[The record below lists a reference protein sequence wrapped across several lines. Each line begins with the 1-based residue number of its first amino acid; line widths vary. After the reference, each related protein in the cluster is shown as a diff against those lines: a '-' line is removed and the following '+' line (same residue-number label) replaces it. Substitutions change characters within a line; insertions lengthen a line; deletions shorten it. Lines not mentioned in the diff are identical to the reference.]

1 MKKIGII
8 IGVFVV
14 AVILAFGVDY
24 LLVNLAV
31 WALNLCGF
39 SIVLTTVQK
48 VGITIILM
56 IVELIIHG
64 GVKVKES

>member
-8 IGVFVV
+8 IGALIV

-39 SIVLTTVQK
+39 SIALTTIQK
-48 VGITIILM
+48 IGITIILM

-64 GVKVKES
+64 GVKVKED

>member
-8 IGVFVV
+8 VGALII
-14 AVILAFGVDY
+14 AVILAFGIDY
-24 LLVNLAV
+24 LLVSLAV

-39 SIVLTTVQK
+39 SIALTTIQK
-48 VGITIILM
+48 IGITIILM

-64 GVKVKES
+64 GVKVEKD

>member
-1 MKKIGII
+1 MKRIGII
-8 IGVFVV
+8 VGVLII
-14 AVILAFGVDY
+14 AVILAFGIDY

-39 SIVLTTVQK
+39 SIILTAVQK

-64 GVKVKES
+64 GGKG

>member
-1 MKKIGII
+1 MKKIGILV
-8 IGVFVV
+8 GVFIV

-39 SIVLTTVQK
+39 SIALTTIQK
-48 VGITIILM
+48 IGITIILM

-64 GVKVKES
+64 GVKVKEN

>member
-8 IGVFVV
+8 IGVFIV
-14 AVILAFGVDY
+14 AIILAFGIDY
-24 LLVNLAV
+24 LLVSLAV

-39 SIVLTTVQK
+39 SIALTTIQK
-48 VGITIILM
+48 IGITIILM

-64 GVKVKES
+64 GVKVEKD

>member
-8 IGVFVV
+8 IGAFVV
-14 AVILAFGVDY
+14 AVILAFGIDY

-56 IVELIIHG
+56 IIELIIHG
-64 GVKVKES
+64 GVKVNKD

>member
-8 IGVFVV
+8 IGVFIV

-39 SIVLTTVQK
+39 SIALTTIQK
-48 VGITIILM
+48 IGITIILI
-56 IVELIIHG
+56 IVEFIIHG
-64 GVKVKES
+64 GVKVEKN